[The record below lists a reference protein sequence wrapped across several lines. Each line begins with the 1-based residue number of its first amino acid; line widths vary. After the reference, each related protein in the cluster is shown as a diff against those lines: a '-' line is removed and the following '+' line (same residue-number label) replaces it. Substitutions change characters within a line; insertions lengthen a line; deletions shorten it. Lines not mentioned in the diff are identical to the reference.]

1 MSETVKTSEVQE
13 MIRRGEKVAD
23 HKAVIRPAKAS
34 KLVVPNLGTFE
45 MKDPIRTNDLAYA
58 QRCEANGNLSVAYS
72 EEAKAEL
79 KANAAKAE
87 AKTASK
93 SK

>member
-34 KLVVPNLGTFE
+34 KLLVPNLGTFE

-79 KANAAKAE
+79 KANADKADAKA
-87 AKTASK
+87 AGK